1 MCVSDVIA
9 RRAEHEEGDERR
21 KSEAIQTRDSMRRR
35 NNFVAKFAMD
45 RSPIQ
50 RTFVPVALERGWNVA
65 FSSNV
70 VKPMTAMYISQQLKI

>member
-1 MCVSDVIA
+1 MIT
-9 RRAEHEEGDERR
+9 
-21 KSEAIQTRDSMRRR
+21 QTRTSAAAPEY
-35 NNFVAKFAMD
+35 FVAKFAMN

-70 VKPMTAMYISQQLKI
+70 VKRMTAMYKR